1 VLENLIGRGQNGSE
15 GRDKIGLGSIRR
27 PIIGLALGGGA
38 ARGFAHIGIVRTLI
52 AHGIVP
58 NVVVGTSIGAV
69 VGGAYAAGH
78 LDKLEEWARGLQPR
92 SVLGYLDIRLNGSGL
107 IGGDKLAAQLEAAMG
122 QTLIEDL
129 PLKFASVATEVRTG
143 HEIWLTHGRMV
154 DALRASYA
162 LPGIFAPVLAGDR
175 WLVDGALVNPVPV
188 SAARALGAEIVIAAN
203 LSSDIFTHSTTI
215 HSHGA
220 SAAAEPAPA
229 KRGFGKFFSA
239 ERAVKREFFGGA
251 GRPGISSIMVDA
263 FNIMQ
268 DRITRARLAGDPPD
282 LLISPRVGQIG
293 WFDFHRAD
301 DLIAHGARAAERA
314 IVSIQEVIH
323 VLAPESQGGNLWTRS
338 ADQAVLIYSR
348 SASCSRSYSPTRH
361 LTTSPIEIRPTTRS
375 SSSTGRCRNF
385 PSVMISMITATVSD
399 CLQLTTLRVITALTG
414 SSSTPAP
421 RSPSTRTISRSD
433 RMPSMRPSLMTST
446 APIFRSPSILMAEES
461 FASGSTL

>member
-1 VLENLIGRGQNGSE
+1 VLDNLRWGPKNGSE
-15 GRDKIGLGSIRR
+15 DRDKVGLGSIRR
-27 PIIGLALGGGA
+27 PVIGLALGGGA
-38 ARGFAHIGIVRTLI
+38 ARGFAHIGIVKTLI

-78 LDKLEEWARGLQPR
+78 LDTLEEWARGLQPR

-107 IGGDKLAAQLEAAMG
+107 IGGEKLATQLEAAIG
-122 QTLIEDL
+122 PTLIEDL
-129 PLKFASVATEVRTG
+129 PLKFATVATEVRTG

-154 DALRASYA
+154 EAMRASYA
-162 LPGIFAPVLAGDR
+162 LPGIFAPVLVGDR

-215 HSHGA
+215 YSHGA
-220 SAAAEPAPA
+220 SAVPQPIPVEPAPPR
-229 KRGFGKFFSA
+229 RGLGKFFSP
-239 ERAVKREFFGGA
+239 ERAVKREFFGGG
-251 GRPGISSIMVDA
+251 GRPGISSVMVDA

-314 IVSIQEVIH
+314 IGSIQEAIH
-323 VLAPESQGGNLWTRS
+323 ILAPESAS
-338 ADQAVLIYSR
+338 AKTDTAV
-348 SASCSRSYSPTRH
+348 
-361 LTTSPIEIRPTTRS
+361 
-375 SSSTGRCRNF
+375 
-385 PSVMISMITATVSD
+385 D
-399 CLQLTTLRVITALTG
+399 K
-414 SSSTPAP
+414 AP
-421 RSPSTRTISRSD
+421 
-433 RMPSMRPSLMTST
+433 
-446 APIFRSPSILMAEES
+446 
-461 FASGSTL
+461 

>member
-162 LPGIFAPVLAGDR
+162 LPGIFSPVLAGDR

-215 HSHGA
+215 YSHGA
-220 SAAAEPAPA
+220 SAAAKAAAEPAPA
-229 KRGFGKFFSA
+229 RRGFGKFFSA
-239 ERAVKREFFGGA
+239 ERAVKREFFGGG

-314 IVSIQEVIH
+314 IVSIQEAIH
-323 VLAPESQGGNLWTRS
+323 VLAPGS
-338 ADQAVLIYSR
+338 DVDV
-348 SASCSRSYSPTRH
+348 
-361 LTTSPIEIRPTTRS
+361 
-375 SSSTGRCRNF
+375 
-385 PSVMISMITATVSD
+385 SVNKV
-399 CLQLTTLRVITALTG
+399 
-414 SSSTPAP
+414 P
-421 RSPSTRTISRSD
+421 
-433 RMPSMRPSLMTST
+433 
-446 APIFRSPSILMAEES
+446 
-461 FASGSTL
+461 